1 MRTVLIIA
9 SGCCFGLGTA
19 GIAVAWHAGGPRPE
33 GIVRRLMTKQLRGHL
48 VLLVAAASSG
58 AVAYWV
64 TGWPVFGIVAAV
76 GTYGLPRLFA
86 RTSGEVSITKIEAIA
101 AWTEML
107 QSTLAASSGLSQA
120 IVATAPLSPL
130 PIREPAARLSS
141 RLSAGM
147 HPHDAL
153 GQFAEEVGD
162 PCADRVVCA
171 LQLVASSRA
180 QRIGDLLSALADST
194 REEVALRLRIE
205 TSRAGI
211 RGGVRTVLGF
221 SVVFAACLVF
231 FAHAYLAPFDSG
243 EGQLVLAAVATL
255 YATGL
260 TLMVALARPPAPVR
274 LLGQQVIEG

>member
-1 MRTVLIIA
+1 MRTVLILS

-19 GIAVAWHAGGPRPE
+19 GIAIAGRSGDSAR
-33 GIVRRLMTKQLRGHL
+33 GDIVRRLMTRRFRAHL
-48 VLLVAAASSG
+48 ALIVATAFSGLVAFWA
-58 AVAYWV
+58 
-64 TGWPVFGIVAAV
+64 TGWPVFGIVASV

-86 RTSGEVSITKIEAIA
+86 RTSGPVSIARIEAIA

-130 PIREPAARLSS
+130 PIREPATRLSS

-153 GQFAEEVGD
+153 GQFADEVGD

-171 LQLVASSRA
+171 LQLVASARA
-180 QRIGDLLSALADST
+180 QRISDLLTALADST
-194 REEVALRLRIE
+194 RDEVALRLRIE

-211 RGGVRTVLGF
+211 RGGVRTVLAF
-221 SVVFAACLVF
+221 SVAFAACLVL
-231 FAHAYLAPFDSG
+231 FAHAYLAPFDSD
-243 EGQLVLAAVATL
+243 EGQLVLASVAAL
-255 YATGL
+255 YAAGL
-260 TLMVALARPPAPVR
+260 TLMVALARSPAPVR
-274 LLGQQVIEG
+274 LLGQQVIEK